1 MAPSS
6 RSMGGRAIAA
16 VLTASVLVGGLVI
29 IDGFTRTDGGQIAV
43 IRNGGPLDNRQF
55 RQVVPPG
62 SSLTWTGMF
71 SQTHP
76 YPGSQRFYTI
86 SANPKMA
93 DSGGVDVETVP
104 TSDGVEIGLE
114 ATMYFDLNQDP
125 AVLKP
130 FDNKYG
136 TRTYRDKIGEYHE
149 AWDGDL
155 GWSTFLDAVI
165 RPVIS
170 NDLRQEVGNYRCV
183 DLQASCALVQNNGLK
198 PAQVAE
204 VVKGG
209 GTVNNMN
216 IAKIQEAINKSLKED
231 FESTLGGPYITN
243 VVFRISKVALPDKL
257 QLAVTDAQASFA
269 QITQAQAKIASATAE
284 AAANSQRQKGYE
296 NCPAC
301 AQIDLLKAIPAIC
314 DDLCPRQRFRGHD
327 PGEVVL
333 GRAFPTH
340 VDRGY
345 RRLTVREVEV
355 NAWVRD

>member
-1 MAPSS
+1 VL
-6 RSMGGRAIAA
+6 GA
-16 VLTASVLVGGLVI
+16 VLTVTALIVGVVFFN
-29 IDGFTRTDGGQIAV
+29 GFTSTDGGQIAV

-55 RQVVPPG
+55 RQVVAPG
-62 SSLTWTGMF
+62 SSLTWTGLF

-86 SANPKMA
+86 SADPRKA

-125 AVLKP
+125 AVLKG

-136 TRTYRDKIGEYHE
+136 TRTYRDKTGEFHA
-149 AWDGDL
+149 AWDEDL

-198 PAQVAE
+198 AAQVAE

-209 GTVNNMN
+209 GTANNTN

-243 VVFRISKVALPDKL
+243 VVFRVSKVALPNKL

-301 AQIDLLKAIPAIC
+301 AQIDLLKAIPPSVTTFAPGSGFAITA
-314 DDLCPRQRFRGHD
+314 P
-327 PGEVVL
+327 
-333 GRAFPTH
+333 AK
-340 VDRGY
+340 
-345 RRLTVREVEV
+345 
-355 NAWVRD
+355 

>member
-1 MAPSS
+1 MASS
-6 RSMGGRAIAA
+6 LRSLKAQAVAA
-16 VLTASVLVGGLVI
+16 VLVLTALIGGLI
-29 IDGFTRTDGGQIAV
+29 IFNGFTRTDGGQIAV

-55 RQVVPPG
+55 RQVVAPG
-62 SSLTWTGMF
+62 SSLTWTGLF

-86 SANPKMA
+86 SADPKMA

-125 AVLKP
+125 SVLKP

-136 TRTYRDKIGEYHE
+136 TRTYPDKSGAYHQ

-170 NDLRQEVGNYRCV
+170 NDLRQEVGSYRCV

-198 PAQVAE
+198 PAQVA
-204 VVKGG
+204 VAVTGG

-216 IAKIQEAINKSLKED
+216 IAKIQDAINTSLKED

-243 VVFRISKVALPDKL
+243 VVFRISKVALPIKL
-257 QLAVTDAQASFA
+257 QQAVTDAQASFA

-301 AQIDLLKAIPAIC
+301 AQIDLLKAIPPSVTTFA
-314 DDLCPRQRFRGHD
+314 
-327 PGEVVL
+327 PGTGFAVTTP
-333 GRAFPTH
+333 AK
-340 VDRGY
+340 
-345 RRLTVREVEV
+345 
-355 NAWVRD
+355 

>member
-1 MAPSS
+1 MPRISHLA
-6 RSMGGRAIAA
+6 GGRALAA
-16 VLTASVLVGGLVI
+16 VLIASAVVGGFIVVS
-29 IDGFTRTDGGQIAV
+29 GFTRTDGGQIAV
-43 IRNGGPLDNRQF
+43 IRNAGPLDNRQF

-86 SANPKMA
+86 SADPKMA

-125 AVLKP
+125 AALKG

-136 TRTYRDKIGEYHE
+136 TRTYRDKNGEYHA

-170 NDLRQEVGNYRCV
+170 NDLRQEVGNFRCV

-198 PAQVAE
+198 PSQVAD

-209 GTVNNMN
+209 GTVNNTN
-216 IAKIQEAINKSLKED
+216 IAKIQEAINKSLSED

-243 VVFRISKVALPDKL
+243 VVFRVSKVALPAKL

-301 AQIDLLKAIPAIC
+301 AQIDLLKAIPPSVTTFA
-314 DDLCPRQRFRGHD
+314 
-327 PGEVVL
+327 PGSGFAVT
-333 GRAFPTH
+333 AK
-340 VDRGY
+340 
-345 RRLTVREVEV
+345 
-355 NAWVRD
+355 

>member
-1 MAPSS
+1 MA
-6 RSMGGRAIAA
+6 RSVTPQQRRVLVA
-16 VLTASVLVGGLVI
+16 VLVALCVLGGFVVFN
-29 IDGFTRTDGGQIAV
+29 GFTRTDGGQIAV

-71 SQTHP
+71 SQRHP

-86 SANPKMA
+86 SADPKKA

-114 ATMYFDLNQDP
+114 ATMYFDLSQDP
-125 AVLKP
+125 GVLKH
-130 FDNKYG
+130 FDDKYG
-136 TRTYRDKIGEYHE
+136 TRTYRDKDGEFHP
-149 AWDGDL
+149 AWEGEL

-170 NDLRQEVGNYRCV
+170 NDLRQEVGNFRCV
-183 DLQASCALVQNNGLK
+183 DLQASCALVQNNGLR
-198 PAQVAE
+198 PSQVVA

-209 GTVNNMN
+209 ATVNNTN
-216 IAKIQEAINKSLKED
+216 IAKIQQAINKSLKED

-243 VVFRISKVALPDKL
+243 VVFRVSKVALPAKL

-296 NCPAC
+296 KCPAC
-301 AQIDLLKAIPAIC
+301 AQIDLLKAIPPSVTTFA
-314 DDLCPRQRFRGHD
+314 
-327 PGEVVL
+327 PGAGFAVTTP
-333 GRAFPTH
+333 AK
-340 VDRGY
+340 
-345 RRLTVREVEV
+345 
-355 NAWVRD
+355 

>member
-1 MAPSS
+1 MAV
-6 RSMGGRAIAA
+6 A
-16 VLTASVLVGGLVI
+16 VFLIVSALVGGLLLF
-29 IDGFTRTDGGQIAV
+29 DGFTRTDGGQIAV

-55 RQVVPPG
+55 RQVVAPG

-136 TRTYRDKIGEYHE
+136 TRTYRDKTGEYHE

-209 GTVNNMN
+209 GTVNNTN
-216 IAKIQEAINKSLKED
+216 IARIQEAINKSLKED
-231 FESTLGGPYITN
+231 FESTLAGHTSPMWSSGSRRWRCRTSCSWPSRT
-243 VVFRISKVALPDKL
+243 RRPSSRRSPRLRRRSRRPPL
-257 QLAVTDAQASFA
+257 RRRP
-269 QITQAQAKIASATAE
+269 TAN
-284 AAANSQRQKGYE
+284 ARRGTRTAR
-296 NCPAC
+296 PA
-301 AQIDLLKAIPAIC
+301 
-314 DDLCPRQRFRGHD
+314 
-327 PGEVVL
+327 
-333 GRAFPTH
+333 
-340 VDRGY
+340 
-345 RRLTVREVEV
+345 RRSTC
-355 NAWVRD
+355 

>member
-1 MAPSS
+1 MPRIFHAPW
-6 RSMGGRAIAA
+6 GPVFAA
-16 VLTASVLVGGLVI
+16 GLAVSALVVGSVFFN
-29 IDGFTRTDGGQIAV
+29 GFTITDGGQIAV

-55 RQVVPPG
+55 RQVVSPG
-62 SSLTWTGMF
+62 SSLTWTGLF
-71 SQTHP
+71 SQRHP

-86 SANPKMA
+86 SADPQKA

-125 AVLKP
+125 KVLKG
-130 FDNKYG
+130 FDDKYG
-136 TRTYRDKIGEYHE
+136 TRTYRDKAGEFHP
-149 AWDGDL
+149 AWDADL

-170 NDLRQEVGNYRCV
+170 NDLRQEVGNFRCV

-198 PAQVAE
+198 PSQVAD

-209 GTVNNMN
+209 GTVNNTN

-243 VVFRISKVALPDKL
+243 VVFRVSKVALPNKL

-301 AQIDLLKAIPAIC
+301 AQIDLLKAIPPSVTTFA
-314 DDLCPRQRFRGHD
+314 
-327 PGEVVL
+327 PGTGFAVT
-333 GRAFPTH
+333 AP
-340 VDRGY
+340 
-345 RRLTVREVEV
+345 
-355 NAWVRD
+355 AK

>member
-1 MAPSS
+1 MFMGTSS
-6 RSMGGRAIAA
+6 HSSGGRALAA
-16 VLTASVLVGGLVI
+16 VLAVSAVVGGLVLF
-29 IDGFTRTDGGQIAV
+29 DGFTRTDGGQIAV

-71 SQTHP
+71 SQRHA

-86 SANPKMA
+86 SADPKMA

-125 AVLKP
+125 GVLKP

-136 TRTYRDKIGEYHE
+136 TRTYRDKTGEYHA
-149 AWDGDL
+149 AWEGDL

-198 PAQVAE
+198 PAQVVE
-204 VVKGG
+204 VAKGG

-216 IAKIQEAINKSLKED
+216 IAKIQEAINQSLKED

-243 VVFRISKVALPDKL
+243 VVFRISKVALPAKL

-301 AQIDLLKAIPAIC
+301 AQIDLLKAIPPSVTTFA
-314 DDLCPRQRFRGHD
+314 
-327 PGEVVL
+327 PGTGFAVTTP
-333 GRAFPTH
+333 AK
-340 VDRGY
+340 
-345 RRLTVREVEV
+345 
-355 NAWVRD
+355 

>member
-1 MAPSS
+1 MASS
-6 RSMGGRAIAA
+6 SHSLGGRAIGA
-16 VLTASVLVGGLVI
+16 VLLVAALVGGFVVLE
-29 IDGFTRTDGGQIAV
+29 GFTRTDGGQIAV
-43 IRNGGPLDNRQF
+43 IRNAGPLDNRQF

-62 SSLTWTGMF
+62 SSLTWTGLF

-86 SANPKMA
+86 SADPKKA

-125 AVLKP
+125 AVLAG

-136 TRTYRDKIGEYHE
+136 TRTYRDKAGEYHS

-170 NDLRQEVGNYRCV
+170 NDLRQEVGSFRCV

-198 PAQVAE
+198 PSQVAE

-209 GTVNNMN
+209 GTVNNTN

-243 VVFRISKVALPDKL
+243 VVFRVSKVALPIKL

-284 AAANSQRQKGYE
+284 AAADSQRQKGYE

-301 AQIDLLKAIPAIC
+301 AQIDLLKAIPPSVTTFA
-314 DDLCPRQRFRGHD
+314 
-327 PGEVVL
+327 PGAGFAVTT
-333 GRAFPTH
+333 PTK
-340 VDRGY
+340 
-345 RRLTVREVEV
+345 
-355 NAWVRD
+355 

>member
-1 MAPSS
+1 MAGTSS
-6 RSMGGRAIAA
+6 RLPKRLIIAGA
-16 VLTASVLVGGLVI
+16 LTVAALVGGVVVFN
-29 IDGFTRTDGGQIAV
+29 GFTRTDGGQIVV
-43 IRNGGPLDNRQF
+43 IRNSGPLDNRQF
-55 RQVVPPG
+55 RQVVSPG
-62 SSLTWTGMF
+62 SSLTWTGLF
-71 SQTHP
+71 SQSHP

-86 SANPKMA
+86 SADPSKA

-114 ATMYFDLNQDP
+114 ATMYFDLNQDA
-125 AVLKP
+125 AVLKS

-136 TRTYRDKIGEYHE
+136 TRTYRDKNGEFHA
-149 AWDGDL
+149 AWDQDL

-170 NDLRQEVGNYRCV
+170 NDLRQQVGSFRCV

-198 PAQVAE
+198 PAQVAA
-204 VVKGG
+204 VVTGS
-209 GTVNNMN
+209 GTANNTN

-243 VVFRISKVALPDKL
+243 VVFRISKVALPAKL

-269 QITQAQAKIASATAE
+269 QITQAQAKIASASAE

-301 AQIDLLKAIPAIC
+301 AQIDLLKAIPPSVTTFA
-314 DDLCPRQRFRGHD
+314 
-327 PGEVVL
+327 PGAGFAVTTP
-333 GRAFPTH
+333 AK
-340 VDRGY
+340 
-345 RRLTVREVEV
+345 
-355 NAWVRD
+355 

>member
-1 MAPSS
+1 MPRIFHAPWGPVFAAGMA
-6 RSMGGRAIAA
+6 
-16 VLTASVLVGGLVI
+16 VTALVVGTVFFN
-29 IDGFTRTDGGQIAV
+29 GFTITDGGQIAV

-55 RQVVPPG
+55 RQVVSPG
-62 SSLTWTGMF
+62 SSLTWTGLF
-71 SQTHP
+71 SQRHP

-86 SANPKMA
+86 SADPQKA

-125 AVLKP
+125 KVLKG
-130 FDNKYG
+130 FDDKYG
-136 TRTYRDKIGEYHE
+136 TRTYRDKAGEFHA
-149 AWDGDL
+149 AWDADL

-170 NDLRQEVGNYRCV
+170 NDLRQEVGNFRCV

-198 PAQVAE
+198 PSQVAD

-209 GTVNNMN
+209 GTVNNTN

-243 VVFRISKVALPDKL
+243 VVFRVSKVALPNKL

-284 AAANSQRQKGYE
+284 GAANSQRQKGYE

-301 AQIDLLKAIPAIC
+301 AQIDLLKAIPPSVTTFA
-314 DDLCPRQRFRGHD
+314 
-327 PGEVVL
+327 PGTGFAVT
-333 GRAFPTH
+333 AP
-340 VDRGY
+340 
-345 RRLTVREVEV
+345 
-355 NAWVRD
+355 AK